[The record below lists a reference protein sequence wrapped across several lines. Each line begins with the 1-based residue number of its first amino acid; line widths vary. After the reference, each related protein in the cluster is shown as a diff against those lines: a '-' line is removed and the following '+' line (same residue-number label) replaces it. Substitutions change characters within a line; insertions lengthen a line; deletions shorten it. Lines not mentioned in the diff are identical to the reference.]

1 MFFSRDQ
8 EANEIFDSYLV
19 SLRKLA
25 SSCEFT
31 QLEEELIRDRI
42 VLSTK
47 DGGVR
52 VRMLREPA
60 MTLD

>member
-1 MFFSRDQ
+1 MFFSCDQ

-19 SLRKLA
+19 SLRRLA
-25 SSCEFT
+25 SSCEFA

-42 VLSTK
+42 VLGTK

-52 VRMLREPA
+52 ARMLREPA